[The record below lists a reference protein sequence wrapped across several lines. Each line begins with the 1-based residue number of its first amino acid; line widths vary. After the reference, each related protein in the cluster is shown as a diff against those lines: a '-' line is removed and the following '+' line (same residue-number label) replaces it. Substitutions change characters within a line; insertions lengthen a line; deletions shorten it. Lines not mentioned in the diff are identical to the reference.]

1 MLANE
6 DDEIV
11 LGEAEIERRRAL
23 LSYENLLFKFAEL
36 QTRHDK
42 ALDQIEQL
50 KHYQSLYRSSSVR
63 YEESEKQYEEEIR
76 QLKRTVR
83 ALTDETLK
91 KRRGR
96 NEKNP

>member
-50 KHYQSLYRSSSVR
+50 KYYQSLYRSSSVR
-63 YEESEKQYEEEIR
+63 YEGSEKQYKEEIR

-91 KRRGR
+91 KRRGQ